1 MPAAMVISTNTVPD
15 STRFLRWGFYTTSW
29 GDGVVIAAFPGS
41 RRPKSG
47 TQGFRSGAGPR
58 RPQSGG
64 SRPPKMARIPG
75 LRSSAVRDGKIFPP
89 GFRSEAPRLALRLF
103 GEDFR

>member
-1 MPAAMVISTNTVPD
+1 MPAAMVISTNTVPG

-29 GDGVVIAAFPGS
+29 GEGVVIAAFPGS
-41 RRPKSG
+41 RWPKSG

-75 LRSSAVRDGKIFPP
+75 LRSSAASGWEKFPTEFSLI
-89 GFRSEAPRLALRLF
+89 GTAFGAAPF